1 MAQLIEVAF
10 ERATDSN
17 GNPISGAKRKVFDAG
32 TSNLSTV
39 YTDAAGLVP
48 GANPIISDS
57 AGIFPNRYLAD
68 GTYDIQYLDAADVP
82 LGPTKEDFVVS
93 ASSGGGGGG
102 GGQIYDVV
110 VKTSNYAVQAA
121 DVDGKIPVLLVDA
134 SGVPGLEA
142 IITISAATLLAD
154 AGVIVINTA
163 ATGTVRVQPGGGE
176 TIDGGADVTLVGLGK
191 GQGFVCIGAA
201 GWQTI
206 SSTTV
211 GLPAGGSKGQALKK
225 TTATNYDA
233 AWAPSREVL
242 SANRTY
248 YVRTDGNDSN
258 DGLANTTGGAFLT
271 IQKAVDVASGLD
283 FNGFT
288 VTIQVGNGTYTATV
302 TIPPSMKDAD
312 KFIIQGDTGTPGNVI
327 ISVTSGD
334 CFTASDGAQATIRGF
349 EIRTT
354 TSGSGLVATRGAII
368 KYGAM
373 NFGAVAVAHLLS
385 SFGAT
390 LKAVSNY
397 TINGNANRHF
407 SAPQAGRI
415 DASGLAI
422 TLSGSRTFTVWAGA
436 SENGYI
442 NVNGTT
448 YTGSATGNRGTAT
461 LGGGIDTAATTQP
474 GSTGP
479 TTTSPGWAT

>member
-1 MAQLIEVAF
+1 MPRNGSGVYSPPAGTAAVPNTTIESADYNSVVSDLSQAMTDSVNVQGTAPFQANQPMATHKFTGMGDGSA
-10 ERATDSN
+10 ATDSATLKQVQN
-17 GNPISGAKRKVFDAG
+17 DIVAHAVSVGGTADVITATFSPTFSAWTAKMRFRFTAGAANATTTPTINVDGLGAKTIKKLNGVALAVGDIAG
-32 TSNLSTV
+32 SGHICDCV
-39 YTDAAGLVP
+39 YNGTD
-48 GANPIISDS
+48 
-57 AGIFPNRYLAD
+57 
-68 GTYDIQYLDAADVP
+68 
-82 LGPTKEDFVVS
+82 
-93 ASSGGGGGG
+93 
-102 GGQIYDVV
+102 
-110 VKTSNYAVQAA
+110 
-121 DVDGKIPVLLVDA
+121 VLLVNLNAVAAA
-134 SGVPGLEA
+134 SETVAGIIEIATTAEA
-142 IITISAATLLAD
+142 
-154 AGVIVINTA
+154 
-163 ATGTVRVQPGGGE
+163 
-176 TIDGGADVTLVGLGK
+176 
-191 GQGFVCIGAA
+191 
-201 GWQTI
+201 
-206 SSTTV
+206 
-211 GLPAGGSKGQALKK
+211 QAL
-225 TTATNYDA
+225 TDT
-233 AWAPSREVL
+233 SRAIVPARLGEVVRPKL
-242 SANRTY
+242 TANRTY
-248 YVRTDGNDSN
+248 YVRTNGSDSN
-258 DGLANTTGGAFLT
+258 DGSADDAGHAFLT
-271 IQKAVDVASGLD
+271 IQKAVDVASKLD
-283 FNGFT
+283 LNGYTLT
-288 VTIQVGNGTYTATV
+288 VQVAAGTYTN
-302 TIPPSMKDAD
+302 TITLSPDIKSAD
-312 KFIIQGDTGTPGNVI
+312 TFIIQGDTGTPGNVI